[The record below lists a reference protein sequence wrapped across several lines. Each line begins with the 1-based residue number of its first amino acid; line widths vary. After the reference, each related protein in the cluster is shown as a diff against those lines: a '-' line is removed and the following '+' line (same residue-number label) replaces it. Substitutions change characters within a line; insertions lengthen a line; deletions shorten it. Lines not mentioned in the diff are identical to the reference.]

1 MGQIIRVKCECGV
14 DSLLHIG
21 VGFFDCIN
29 SLKGDSTEYRYW
41 ALDINSNGLECLTS
55 PHQLNTIPDIIS
67 EEDIDQA
74 LNDEKKYYVLAAI
87 NITFSSQ
94 RLAFGISYL

>member
-74 LNDEKKYYVLAAI
+74 LNDEKKILC
-87 NITFSSQ
+87 
-94 RLAFGISYL
+94 ISCYKHYFFISEVGVWD